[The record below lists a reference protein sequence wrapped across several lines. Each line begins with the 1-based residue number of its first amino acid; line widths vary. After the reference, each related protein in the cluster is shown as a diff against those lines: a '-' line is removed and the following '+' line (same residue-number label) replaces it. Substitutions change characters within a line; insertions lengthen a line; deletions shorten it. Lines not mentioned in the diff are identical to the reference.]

1 MSNPRRV
8 AYEVLRRV
16 HVDDA
21 YSHIALDA
29 ALDGSK
35 LSGQDRGLAAALVYG
50 VLTWERALDALLKR
64 VLKRGT
70 EIDEETREVLRIGAL
85 QLRFL
90 DKIPV
95 HAAVK
100 ETVDLARSVGV
111 SAGLTNAVLRQ
122 IHQAGELAWWGA
134 VPERKPARW
143 LGERWSLPNWLAN
156 RLVQQYGLERA
167 TSIARACTTAP
178 PIWLRTREGAT
189 ERVAS
194 LDADVRARLLSGDAY
209 VQDLGAQRVVELCG
223 VSSGERVLDACAG
236 LGGKTLHLA
245 ENAAHV
251 TAVDPFEG
259 KLAKLRDAAAL
270 LGLGGRVTTV
280 ASELSR
286 DLFDAPFDG
295 VLVDAPCTGLG
306 VIRRHPETRWRRTEP
321 DINRLADVQRAILDE
336 AVELVRPGG
345 WLVYSVCTWTRE
357 ETTKQ
362 VELLLERHPSLLL
375 DGEFVTTM
383 PDTDDAD
390 GFFAARFIRSPDA
403 SP

>member
-8 AYEVLRRV
+8 AFDVLRRV
-16 HVDDA
+16 HADDA
-21 YSHIALDA
+21 YSHIAVDA
-29 ALDGSK
+29 ALDSSN
-35 LSGQDRGLAAALVYG
+35 LQPQDRGLVAAIVYG

-70 EIDEETREVLRIGAL
+70 DLDEPTREVLRIGAL

-90 DKIPV
+90 DKIPA

-100 ETVDLARSVGV
+100 ETVDLARDVGV
-111 SAGLTNAVLRQ
+111 NASLTNAVLRQ
-122 IHQAGELAWWGA
+122 VQSARDLEWWGA

-167 TSIARACTTAP
+167 TAIAKACTTP
-178 PIWLRTREGAT
+178 PPVWLRTRDGRTDRVDNLDHAT
-189 ERVAS
+189 
-194 LDADVRARLLSGDAY
+194 RARLTAGEAY
-209 VQDLGAQRVVELCG
+209 VQDLGAQRVVELCAATAQDH
-223 VSSGERVLDACAG
+223 VLDACAG
-236 LGGKTLHLA
+236 LGGKSLHLA
-245 ENAAHV
+245 ETARV
-251 TAVDPFEG
+251 TAVDPFAA
-259 KLAKLRDAAAL
+259 KLAKLTAAANL
-270 LGLGGRVTTV
+270 LGVGDRITTV
-280 ASELSR
+280 TAELSR

-321 DINRLADVQRAILDE
+321 DIGRLAAVQRALLEE
-336 AVELVRPGG
+336 AIPLVRPGG

-362 VELLLERHPSLLL
+362 VELLLADFPQLRLE
-375 DGEFVTTM
+375 GELATM

-390 GFFAARFIRSPDA
+390 GFYAARFIRSPDA